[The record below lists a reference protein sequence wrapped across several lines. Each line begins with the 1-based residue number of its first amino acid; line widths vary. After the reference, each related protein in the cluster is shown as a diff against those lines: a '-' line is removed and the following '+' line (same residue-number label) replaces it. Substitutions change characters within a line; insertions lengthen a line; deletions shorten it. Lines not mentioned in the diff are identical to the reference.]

1 MNCLSCSK
9 ELPEKL
15 PGTRGPQASYCSVE
29 CRPSYKPSKPRV
41 SDCQACGQTL
51 APSRTKRNK
60 RYCNRVCASQVRQLK
75 AKANRQR
82 NITCDHCGLSFT
94 AAGTARRFCSKECR
108 YKSNLEKHKAEWQN
122 KAAEIYPGGIKTK
135 ICRWCNEEMKVSAR
149 KSYAGRLYHEDCSR
163 EAQAARYRIKTVKR
177 QKKTNPQRIS
187 PEQVVREYG
196 SDCNICSEPIDLELP
211 RTHRFGLTVDHH
223 IPVNKGGTDDMSNL
237 RPAHWIC
244 NVKKSDKMP
253 ETDNA

>member
-1 MNCLSCSK
+1 MFCGGCSFTEAEPLIVNEVGEFCSEDCHVLHLK
-9 ELPEKL
+9 RLGRKPKIAKTC
-15 PGTRGPQASYCSVE
+15 GTCEQSFETARDLQIYCSTD
-29 CRPSYKPSKPRV
+29 CRLE
-41 SDCQACGQTL
+41 GQRKM
-51 APSRTKRNK
+51 S
-60 RYCNRVCASQVRQLK
+60 
-75 AKANRQR
+75 
-82 NITCDHCGLSFT
+82 
-94 AAGTARRFCSKECR
+94 TARIRLKFET
-108 YKSNLEKHKAEWQN
+108 L
-122 KAAEIYPGGIKTK
+122 YPGGIKTK

-196 SDCNICSEPIDLELP
+196 SNCNICSEPIDLELP